1 MAKSPLILAALAKDA
16 VPHVDF
22 NLVKNL
28 TTGLGGSFDTA
39 LLTATTGEHYVIRVA
54 NTHAA
59 SVERDVELRA
69 LKAIGASER
78 AQLPFKITNLVG
90 ETKDS
95 RGQRALIFKFV
106 YGNPIE
112 AGSVSPQSSL
122 ALSMGES
129 IAAIHN
135 LPLSVVQDAHLAEF
149 EPADIIRA
157 RVADLDRAAETS
169 RVPSVLLSRWEAAF
183 EDANLFHFQSTVIHG
198 SLGTDTA
205 LELDGLV
212 SGVLAWSSLKISD
225 PAEDLAWIVGAGNHE
240 LTDTVLTRYGQLR
253 AAVDPT
259 IRQRAT
265 LYSELEM
272 AKWLVHGVNKGNQG
286 IIDDA
291 MSMLTVLAEDV
302 ESGAIGRLVAAPLA
316 AATATIIA
324 AEALAPEGLEVIEV
338 IEVVE
343 FEEIQVVELEEVES
357 ANSEPVDLAT
367 RPIEL
372 PEKSEDEL
380 F

>member
-1 MAKSPLILAALAKDA
+1 
-16 VPHVDF
+16 
-22 NLVKNL
+22 
-28 TTGLGGSFDTA
+28 
-39 LLTATTGEHYVIRVA
+39 VIRVA

-69 LKAIGASER
+69 LKALSESDR
-78 AQLPFKITNLVG
+78 GQLPFKITNLVG

-95 RGQRALIFKFV
+95 RGQRALIFEFV

-135 LPLSVVQDAHLAEF
+135 LPLSVVQEAHLAEF
-149 EPADIIRA
+149 EPADIISA
-157 RVADLDRAAETS
+157 RVADLDRAAATG
-169 RVPSVLLSRWEAAF
+169 RVPSALLSRWEAAL
-183 EDANLFHFQSTVIHG
+183 EDVNLFRFQPSVIHG

-253 AAVDPT
+253 ATVDAT

-291 MSMLTVLAEDV
+291 MGMLNVLAEDV
-302 ESGAIGRLVAAPLA
+302 DSGAIGKLVAAPLV
-316 AATATIIA
+316 AATAAIIA
-324 AEALAPEGLEVIEV
+324 SEVIELEEVELEVIEL
-338 IEVVE
+338 
-343 FEEIQVVELEEVES
+343 EEVELEEVELEVIT
-357 ANSEPVDLAT
+357 SEPVDLAT

>member
-1 MAKSPLILAALAKDA
+1 
-16 VPHVDF
+16 
-22 NLVKNL
+22 
-28 TTGLGGSFDTA
+28 
-39 LLTATTGEHYVIRVA
+39 
-54 NTHAA
+54 
-59 SVERDVELRA
+59 
-69 LKAIGASER
+69 
-78 AQLPFKITNLVG
+78 LPFKITNLVG

-95 RGQRALIFKFV
+95 RGQRALIFEFV

-135 LPLSVVQDAHLAEF
+135 LPLSVVQEAHLAEF
-149 EPADIIRA
+149 EPADIISA
-157 RVADLDRAAETS
+157 RVADLDRAAATG
-169 RVPSVLLSRWEAAF
+169 RVPSALLSRWEAAL
-183 EDANLFHFQSTVIHG
+183 EDVNLFRFQPSVIHG

-253 AAVDPT
+253 ATVDAT

-291 MSMLTVLAEDV
+291 MGMLNVLAEDV
-302 ESGAIGRLVAAPLA
+302 DSGAIGKLVAAPLV
-316 AATATIIA
+316 AATAAIIA
-324 AEALAPEGLEVIEV
+324 SEVIELEEVELEVIEL
-338 IEVVE
+338 
-343 FEEIQVVELEEVES
+343 EEVELEEVELEVIT
-357 ANSEPVDLAT
+357 SEPVDLAT

>member
-69 LKAIGASER
+69 LKALDEATR
-78 AQLPFKITNLVG
+78 AQLPFKVTNLVG

-95 RGQRALIFKFV
+95 RGQRALIFEFV

-112 AGSVSPQSSL
+112 VSSVSPQSSL

-135 LPLSVVQDAHLAEF
+135 LPLTVVQDAHLAEF

-157 RVADLDRAAETS
+157 RVADLDRAAETG
-169 RVPSVLLSRWEAAF
+169 RVPSVLLSRWEAAL
-183 EDANLFHFQSTVIHG
+183 EDANLFHFQPAVIHG
-198 SLGTDTA
+198 GLGTDSA

-212 SGVLAWSSLKISD
+212 AGVLAWSSLKISD
-225 PAEDLAWIVGAGNHE
+225 PAEDLAWIIGAGNHE
-240 LTDTVLTRYGQLR
+240 LSATVLTRYGQLR
-253 AAVDPT
+253 TAVDAT
-259 IRQRAT
+259 ISQRAT

-291 MSMLTVLAEDV
+291 LSMLTVLAEDV

-316 AATATIIA
+316 AAAATIIA
-324 AEALAPEGLEVIEV
+324 SEVIEVEAAEELEVIDLAEDIEVIEV
-338 IEVVE
+338 IEVTEVTE
-343 FEEIQVVELEEVES
+343 FE
-357 ANSEPVDLAT
+357 DLAT

>member
-69 LKAIGASER
+69 LKAL
-78 AQLPFKITNLVG
+78 AQADRMRLPFKITNLVG

-95 RGQRALIFKFV
+95 RGQRALIFEFV
-106 YGNPIE
+106 YGTPIE
-112 AGSVSPQSSL
+112 VGSVSPQSSL
-122 ALSMGES
+122 ALSIGES

-135 LPLSVVQDAHLAEF
+135 LELSVVQDAHLAEY
-149 EPADIIRA
+149 EPADIIRG
-157 RVADLDRAAETS
+157 RVADLDRAAETG
-169 RVPSVLLSRWEAAF
+169 RVPSILLSRWEAAL
-183 EDANLFHFQSTVIHG
+183 EESNLFRFQPAVIHG
-198 SLGTDTA
+198 ALGTDTA

-212 SGVLAWSSLKISD
+212 SGVLSWSSLKISD
-225 PAEDLAWIVGAGNHE
+225 PAEDLAWMVGAGNHE

-253 AAVDPT
+253 TSVDAT
-259 IRQRAT
+259 LRQRAT

-272 AKWLVHGVNKGNQG
+272 AKWLVHGVNKGSQG

-291 MSMLTVLAEDV
+291 LSMLTVLAEDV
-302 ESGAIGRLVAAPLA
+302 ESGAIGRLSAAPLA
-316 AATATIIA
+316 AAAAVIEATPA
-324 AEALAPEGLEVIEV
+324 VEELEIIEV
-338 IEVVE
+338 IEIEE
-343 FEEIQVVELEEVES
+343 FEVAEAAEMTEQSDGET
-357 ANSEPVDLAT
+357 VDLAT